1 MTGKNKNTAPNK
13 TLVAIP
19 VFNERRYINDIIAQ
33 TAKCAENILIVND
46 GSDDGTEKL
55 LKNKKTI
62 KVITHEKN
70 LGYGQSIID
79 SFDYALTQKYD
90 WIITMDCDYQHQPSH
105 LPCFFAALEQNNA
118 DIISGSRYLSPEF
131 QSHTPPPPNRAKIN
145 KEITNILNT
154 SLNLNITDAFCGF
167 KAYRVESLKKLNLT
181 EKGYALP
188 LQLWIQAANAEL
200 KFCEIPVPLIY
211 HDPSRN
217 FAGPLSSDSVRL
229 EYYLNVIDRELAA
242 NDHKTAQ

>member
-13 TLVAIP
+13 TLIAIP

-33 TAKCAENILIVND
+33 TAKYAENILIVND
-46 GSDDGTEKL
+46 GSDDGTERL
-55 LKNKKTI
+55 LRNKKTI
-62 KVITHEKN
+62 KVITHKKN

-79 SFDYALTQKYD
+79 SFDYALIQKYD

-105 LPCFFAALEQNNA
+105 LPHFFATLEQNSA
-118 DIISGSRYLSPEF
+118 DIISGSRYLCPDS
-131 QSHTPPPPNRAKIN
+131 QNHITPPPNRAKIN

-154 SLNLNITDAFCGF
+154 SLNLNISDAFCGF
-167 KAYRVESLKKLNLT
+167 KAYRVESLGKLNLT

-188 LQLWIQAANAEL
+188 LQLWIQAARAGL
-200 KFCEIPVPLIY
+200 KFCEISVPLIY
-211 HDPSRN
+211 HDPNRN
-217 FAGPLSSDSVRL
+217 FTGLLSSDAFRL

-242 NDHKTAQ
+242 NDHKNAR